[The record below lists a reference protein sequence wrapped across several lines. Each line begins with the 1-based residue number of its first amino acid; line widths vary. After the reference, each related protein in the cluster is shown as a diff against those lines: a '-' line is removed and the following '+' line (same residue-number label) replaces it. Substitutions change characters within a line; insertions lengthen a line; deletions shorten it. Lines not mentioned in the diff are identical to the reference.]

1 MEFSGGSIVKDI
13 LWYGFDPSGWG
24 TSLCLR
30 PGQKMKEKR
39 HTVNNLNDAKYN
51 NSQII
56 WSQVW

>member
-39 HTVNNLNDAKYN
+39 HTVNNLNDAKYS

-56 WSQVW
+56 